1 MKPKARN
8 EALNRVR
15 RTAGG
20 GKHGWRMQMGQFV
33 LRRPVVLYETVEAIY
48 QHVNGISFTKKK
60 NDFVQ
65 KFGQKLNK
73 KERERI
79 ERLNGCLSALQEKV
93 CDGLEETPA
102 LSYYFQKWD
111 TESKWQNLCLAKL
124 MIFSFL
130 DIRTTDYRESMERTL
145 AAAEKILAAPY
156 VLEDVN
162 SGGISFRQIRPG
174 EQPGELM
181 DQLDQLNI
189 EEQYRW
195 KIYKM
200 LMRFP
205 QAFRELES
213 LLTSV
218 AGRMAAALSSVQP
231 AVDEA
236 CDHWEDYFRAHDF
249 PELLE
254 RLTNQTQPQ
263 DSLDTYVNIS
273 LLAGNDMIYTYGTLE
288 GKDFRQV
295 YIGALLN
302 GSLRV
307 DRVEMTDEAVCN
319 LLKIISDRSKFEIL
333 RRISRDSSY
342 CQALSR
348 EMNLTTATISR
359 HMSLLLD
366 AGLVHARRGEKR
378 IYYDLNREAVTDLC
392 DTVCQMLLQT

>member
-1 MKPKARN
+1 
-8 EALNRVR
+8 
-15 RTAGG
+15 
-20 GKHGWRMQMGQFV
+20 MGQFV

-73 KERERI
+73 EERERI

-162 SGGISFRQIRPG
+162 SGGISFRQVRPG

-205 QAFRELES
+205 QTLRELES
-213 LLTSV
+213 LLTPV
-218 AGRMAAALSSVQP
+218 AGQMAAALASVQP

-236 CDHWEDYFRAHDF
+236 CDHWENYFRAHDF

-288 GKDFRQV
+288 GKDFRQL

-302 GSLRV
+302 GSLRW
-307 DRVEMTDEAVCN
+307 DRVVMTDESVGSLFC
-319 LLKIISDRSKFEIL
+319 IL
-333 RRISRDSSY
+333 I
-342 CQALSR
+342 
-348 EMNLTTATISR
+348 
-359 HMSLLLD
+359 
-366 AGLVHARRGEKR
+366 K
-378 IYYDLNREAVTDLC
+378 
-392 DTVCQMLLQT
+392 